1 MGLHSERMSAD
12 GADGSGGAEM
22 QFDKVDLPGTG
33 EAQSCRS
40 CKRPIEGEYFEI
52 ARNVICGDC
61 AGALAGSKQG
71 RGAFGRA
78 LLYGV
83 GAALLGTIAWYAIVK
98 ITDREFGLLAIA
110 VGLFVGTAVKKG
122 ARGLGGWRT
131 QALAMALTYVSI
143 TASYVPL
150 VIKGL
155 AEAGAEKTAASSASP
170 SSRAPDEAPFS
181 TRGAADPTDVA
192 KNEGDAKPQT
202 GAGAVVLALGL
213 VLGLAFAAPFLGGT
227 SNIMGILIIGFGL
240 YQAWKINRRVPLSGP
255 FRFGPGTPPLMVAA
269 PATAPGGA
277 PPPATL

>member
-1 MGLHSERMSAD
+1 MSAD
-12 GADGSGGAEM
+12 GADGSGSAEM
-22 QFDKVDLPGTG
+22 QFDKVDLAGPG
-33 EAQSCRS
+33 EARSCRS
-40 CKRPIEGEYFEI
+40 CTRAIEGEYFEI
-52 ARNVICGDC
+52 ARNVICGAC

-78 LLYGV
+78 VLYGV

-98 ITDREFGLLAIA
+98 LTDREFGLLAIA

-122 ARGLGGWRT
+122 ARGLGGWRY

-150 VIKGL
+150 VVKGIV
-155 AEAGAEKTAASSASP
+155 EAGSP
-170 SSRAPDEAPFS
+170 GRATGEAP
-181 TRGAADPTDVA
+181 AAAPQDFAGPSND
-192 KNEGDAKPQT
+192 GGAKPT
-202 GAGAVVLALGL
+202 AGEKSGAGAVVLALGL

-255 FRFGPGTPPLMVAA
+255 FRFGPGTRPLMA
-269 PATAPGGA
+269 PAPGGG